1 MGRAKSLAEFR
12 EKGVDRLGWNLGACY
27 GGEDGTIA
35 YFEAGALPKKA
46 AGVDPRLPTPGT
58 GEYEWTGFLTRDEK
72 PHMINPRQGYLF
84 SWNRSEERRV
94 GKECVSKRRS
104 RVSPYH

>member
-58 GEYEWTGFLTRDEK
+58 GEYEWTGFLTRDAK
-72 PHMINPRQGYLF
+72 THMINPRQ
-84 SWNRSEERRV
+84 SSEERRV
-94 GKECVSKRRS
+94 GKEGVSTCRS
-104 RVSPYH
+104 RWQPDD